1 VDAKLQEA
9 IGVPALIGERARNLF
24 LSRQMYCSE
33 AVLVT
38 LNQALGGSL
47 EEYQALA
54 LAAPFSEG
62 VGKSGCMCGALGGA
76 LLALGLFIG
85 ETTPARRRAA
95 VQKASGDLME
105 RFKTCFGSS
114 CCRVLSK
121 KNTSDSKSRFNQCS
135 RLTAQ
140 TAALAAELIIEHR
153 PELENVVDFCFLNA
167 RDSAASGFIKT
178 ALRCAGF

>member
-1 VDAKLQEA
+1 MDDRPQDS
-9 IGVPALIGERARNLF
+9 IDVPALIGERARNLF

-38 LNQALGGSL
+38 LNQGLGGSL

-62 VGKSGCMCGALGGA
+62 VGNSDCMCGALGGA
-76 LLALGLFIG
+76 LMALGLLIG
-85 ETTPARRRAA
+85 GKTPARRRAT

-105 RFKTCFGSS
+105 RFKTRFGSS

-121 KNTSDSKSRFNQCS
+121 KNTSDSKSRFDRCS
-135 RLTAQ
+135 QLTALA
-140 TAALAAELIIEHR
+140 AALAAESVFEHR
-153 PELENVVDFCFLNA
+153 PGLVHVVDFCFLNV
-167 RDSAASGFIKT
+167 RDSALEGFLKKAI
-178 ALRCAGF
+178 RCAC